1 MNLVELKREKRKKKV
16 NNEVALVEIWGTKI
30 QKMTFNSIVELNG
43 EKTSKNKQE
52 KKRGSR
58 TSMN

>member
-1 MNLVELKREKRKKKV
+1 M
-16 NNEVALVEIWGTKI
+16 ALVEIWGTKI